1 MKTNINGVDLAYTDQ
16 GHGTPIVFVHGFPLS
31 RAMWDPQ
38 VKVLSG
44 QFRVITLDLRG
55 HGESD
60 APLWLYTMDQFA
72 QDIKGLLDHLSI
84 QKAVLAGFSMGGYV
98 VFAFYRKYA
107 DRVKGLVLADT
118 RPQPDSA
125 EGRAGRFKMAQTA
138 QKDGA
143 GAIADVMLAKLLSPA
158 SLQGRSELV
167 QTVRTMMTTI
177 KVPGIAGDLMAMAER
192 PDSVPLLKE
201 ISCPTLVIV
210 GELDGLTPP
219 ADAKLMA
226 DTIRGARLQ
235 TIPAAAHLSN
245 MEQPEAFN
253 RAVRSFLETM
263 REAG

>member
-1 MKTNINGVDLAYTDQ
+1 MKAHINGVDLAYTDQ
-16 GHGTPIVFVHGFPLS
+16 GQGTPIVFVHGFPFS
-31 RAMWDPQ
+31 RVMWDPQ

-72 QDIKGLLDHLSI
+72 DDIKGLLDHLSI

-125 EGRAGRFKMAQTA
+125 EGRVGRFKMAQTA

-143 GAIADVMLAKLLSPA
+143 GAIADVMLPKLLSPA
-158 SLQGRSELV
+158 SVQGRSELV
-167 QTVRTMMTTI
+167 QTVRTMMTTT

-192 PDSVPLLKE
+192 PDSVPTLKQ
-201 ISCPTLVIV
+201 IACPTLVIV
-210 GELDGLTPP
+210 GELDGLTTPV
-219 ADAKLMA
+219 DARHMA
-226 DTIRGARLQ
+226 DGIRGARLE
-235 TIPAAAHLSN
+235 TIPGAAHLSN

-253 RAVRSFLETM
+253 RAVTSFVETIK
-263 REAG
+263 

>member
-1 MKTNINGVDLAYTDQ
+1 MKAHINGVDLAYTDQ
-16 GHGTPIVFVHGFPLS
+16 GQGTPIVFVHGFPFS
-31 RAMWDPQ
+31 RVMWDPQ
-38 VKVLSG
+38 VKALSG

-72 QDIKGLLDHLSI
+72 DDIKGLLDHLSI

-125 EGRAGRFKMAQTA
+125 EGRVGRFKMAQTA

-143 GAIADVMLAKLLSPA
+143 GAIADVMLPKLLSPA
-158 SLQGRSELV
+158 SVQGRSELV
-167 QTVRTMMTTI
+167 QTVRTMMTTT

-192 PDSVPLLKE
+192 PDSVPTLKQ
-201 ISCPTLVIV
+201 IACPTLVIV
-210 GELDGLTPP
+210 GELDGLTTPV
-219 ADAKLMA
+219 DARHMA
-226 DTIRGARLQ
+226 DGIRGARLE
-235 TIPAAAHLSN
+235 TIPGAAHLSN
-245 MEQPEAFN
+245 MEQPEEFN
-253 RAVRSFLETM
+253 RAVTSFVETIK
-263 REAG
+263 

>member
-1 MKTNINGVDLAYTDQ
+1 MKAHINGVDLAYTDQ
-16 GHGTPIVFVHGFPLS
+16 GQGTPIVFVHGFPLS
-31 RAMWDPQ
+31 RVMWDPQ

-72 QDIKGLLDHLSI
+72 DDIKGLLDHLSI

-125 EGRAGRFKMAQTA
+125 EGRVGRFKMAQTA

-143 GAIADVMLAKLLSPA
+143 GAIADVMLPKLLSPA
-158 SLQGRSELV
+158 SVQGRSELV
-167 QTVRTMMTTI
+167 QTVRTMMTTT

-192 PDSVPLLKE
+192 PDSVPTLKQ
-201 ISCPTLVIV
+201 IACPTLVIV
-210 GELDGLTPP
+210 GELDGLTTPV
-219 ADAKLMA
+219 DARHMA
-226 DTIRGARLQ
+226 DGIRGARLE

-253 RAVRSFLETM
+253 RAVTSFVETIK
-263 REAG
+263 

>member
-1 MKTNINGVDLAYTDQ
+1 MKAHINGVDLAYTDQ
-16 GHGTPIVFVHGFPLS
+16 GQGTPIVFVHGFPFS
-31 RAMWDPQ
+31 RVMWDPQ

-72 QDIKGLLDHLSI
+72 DDIKGLLDHLSI

-125 EGRAGRFKMAQTA
+125 EGRVGRFKMAQTA

-143 GAIADVMLAKLLSPA
+143 GAIADVMLPKLLSPA
-158 SLQGRSELV
+158 SVQGRSELV
-167 QTVRTMMTTI
+167 QTVRTMMTTT

-192 PDSVPLLKE
+192 PDSVPTLKQ
-201 ISCPTLVIV
+201 IACPTLVIV
-210 GELDGLTPP
+210 GELDGLTTPV
-219 ADAKLMA
+219 DARHMA
-226 DTIRGARLQ
+226 DGIRGARLE

-253 RAVRSFLETM
+253 RAVTSFVETIK
-263 REAG
+263 

>member
-1 MKTNINGVDLAYTDQ
+1 MKAHINGVDLAYTDQ
-16 GHGTPIVFVHGFPLS
+16 GQGTPIVFVHGFPFS
-31 RAMWDPQ
+31 RVMWDPQ

-44 QFRVITLDLRG
+44 QFRVIALDLRG

-72 QDIKGLLDHLSI
+72 DDIKGLLDHLSI

-125 EGRAGRFKMAQTA
+125 EGRIGRFKMAQTA

-143 GAIADVMLAKLLSPA
+143 GAIADVMLPKLLSPA
-158 SLQGRSELV
+158 SVQGRSELV
-167 QTVRTMMTTI
+167 QTVRTMMTTT

-192 PDSVPLLKE
+192 PDSVPTLKQ
-201 ISCPTLVIV
+201 IACPTLVIV
-210 GELDGLTPP
+210 GELDGLTTPV
-219 ADAKLMA
+219 DARHMA
-226 DTIRGARLQ
+226 DGIRGARLE

-253 RAVRSFLETM
+253 RAVTSFVKTIK
-263 REAG
+263 

>member
-1 MKTNINGVDLAYTDQ
+1 MKAHINGVDLAYTDQ
-16 GHGTPIVFVHGFPLS
+16 GQGTPIVFVHGFPLS
-31 RAMWDPQ
+31 RVMWDPQ

-72 QDIKGLLDHLSI
+72 DDIKGLLDHLSI

-125 EGRAGRFKMAQTA
+125 EGRVGRFKMAQMA

-143 GAIADVMLAKLLSPA
+143 GAIADVMLPKLLSPA
-158 SLQGRSELV
+158 SVQGRSELV
-167 QTVRTMMTTI
+167 QTVRTMMTTT

-192 PDSVPLLKE
+192 PDSVPTLKQ
-201 ISCPTLVIV
+201 IACPTLVIV
-210 GELDGLTPP
+210 GELDGLTTPV
-219 ADAKLMA
+219 DARHMA
-226 DTIRGARLQ
+226 DGIRGARLE

-253 RAVRSFLETM
+253 RAVKSFLETIK
-263 REAG
+263 